1 MAFSD
6 VIDSPNAD
14 RCLLAVIEPKH
25 RYGGNIIAGS
35 KLYVS
40 ERYITCPTFVP
51 GDSGNYYFN
60 GIVDSWG
67 DFGYVAAAGPELMVS
82 DGSVLLQN
90 GRPFGEYGSF
100 SALLNHYELHGANI
114 WIGQMLAEVVAGS
127 ITYRTA
133 LIFSGVISE
142 VGDIRKDT
150 VELMFIDHTAT
161 TPIIPFGEVTRVDFP
176 DAPDESIG
184 QAIPIVMGDFSEGAN
199 PYTGMTTED
208 LQDAGCGNLAGVP
221 TVITDKNL
229 DAYDEGPD
237 YRISDHLIKELD
249 ADAGLMLLE
258 PEEEIPGRIHPD
270 DWALVNSTYAGIE
283 TGWPMRVMLPV
294 IPDGRGTTYTTGL
307 NHMLACDGDLSTY
320 VALGNDPGYTG
331 WCTLVPRNVSQLG
344 KIQQVQV
351 CAWVFDGSGHVYLG
365 IRKNG
370 FYYGTTPYTDFTMTG
385 NEEILKHTVTLSND
399 WPSDEWNFDDYELGF
414 QLPVDTYV
422 AKIREMW
429 LLVTYVPNRHQRTP
443 RPRPDH
449 GGRNLWH
456 TRPKGFSAGRGDP
469 PANRDLWWPT
479 HNPKVLAYSKGIKD
493 DASGTYTGT
502 ANALIEN
509 GADTAHYVAD
519 EYLKLPSSQVESG
532 TGSGNFGTA
541 RTDLGTY
548 HKLAMAIDNKMDS
561 GSQYELLCQECRAIP
576 TWNSSGKLGMVPISP
591 SPASNYRSALDVF
604 DWIPGEHFYAD
615 TFHCWRT
622 PTDELASSVFVEFDY
637 CCGTG
642 KFRKTAFVTP
652 DASDNGFGDDQTSAS
667 HLKELASDAEDFF
680 GPGREFR
687 LRAYDVRKQGVAK
700 ALMYFYADNLRW
712 PRVWFEFQC
721 GVHACDLS
729 VGNVMHFGV
738 ELINGMKVPTRCNTY
753 TGYDYWD
760 DFYWYVA
767 GVTRLEQEGDVSRYL
782 VRGFEAFIPHGASEW
797 VAAADD
803 T

>member
-25 RYGGNIIAGS
+25 KVIGGVTAGS

-40 ERYITCPTFVP
+40 ERYINCPTFVP
-51 GDSGNYYFN
+51 GDGGSYYFN

-67 DFGYVAAAGPELMVS
+67 EFGYVADASLTLMVS
-82 DGSVLLQN
+82 DGSVLLRN
-90 GRPFGEYGSF
+90 DRPFGEYGSF
-100 SALLNHYELHGANI
+100 STMLTEYELQGANI
-114 WIGQMLAEVVAGS
+114 WIGQMLTEIVARFV
-127 ITYRTA
+127 TYRTA

-142 VGDIRKDT
+142 LGDITKDT
-150 VELMFIDHTAT
+150 VELQFTDHTAK
-161 TPIIPFGEVTRVDFP
+161 TPIIPFSEVTRIDFP
-176 DAPDESIG
+176 DAPEESIG
-184 QAIPIVMGDFSEGAN
+184 TPVPIIMGDFSEDAS
-199 PYTGMTTED
+199 PYTGMNPED
-208 LQDAGCGNLAGVP
+208 MQDAGCGNLAGVP
-221 TVITDKNL
+221 IVLTDKNL
-229 DAYDEGPD
+229 DVFDEGPD

-249 ADAGLMLLE
+249 ADAGAMLLE

-270 DWALVNSTYAGIE
+270 DWVLVNSSYAGIE
-283 TGWPMRVMLPV
+283 TDWPMRIMLPV
-294 IPDGRGTTYTTGL
+294 IPDGRGTPYTTGL
-307 NHMLACDGDLSTY
+307 NHMLACDNDLSTY
-320 VALGNDPGYTG
+320 VALGNDPGYAG
-331 WCTLVPRNVSQLG
+331 WCALVPRNVSQLG

-351 CAWVFDGSGHVYLG
+351 CAWVFDGSGTVYLG
-365 IRKNG
+365 IAKGGN
-370 FYYGTTPYTDFTMTG
+370 YYGTTPYTPVALTG
-385 NEEILKHTVTLSND
+385 NEQICRHTVTLTNG
-399 WPSDEWNFDDYELGF
+399 WPADEWNFDDYQLWF

-429 LLVTYVPNRHQRTP
+429 LLVTYVPNRTQREKK
-443 RPRPDH
+443 
-449 GGRNLWH
+449 GGGNPNRHLWGGSH
-456 TRPKGFSAGRGDP
+456 DRGFRKGTGP
-469 PANRDLWWPT
+469 PPNKDLWWPT

-509 GADTAHYVAD
+509 GADMAHYVAD
-519 EYLKLPSSQVESG
+519 EHLKLSSSEVESG
-532 TGSGNFGTA
+532 TGSGNFSTA

-561 GSQYELLCQECRAIP
+561 GSQYELLCRECRAIP
-576 TWNSSGKLGMVPISP
+576 TWNASGKLGMVAIKSD
-591 SPASNYRSALDVF
+591 PANNYRSASDVF
-604 DWIPGEHFYAD
+604 DWIPDEHFYAD

-622 PTDELASSVFVEFDY
+622 PIDQLASSVFVEFDY
-637 CCGTG
+637 CHATG
-642 KFRKTAFVTP
+642 KFRKTTFITS
-652 DASDNGFGDDQTSAS
+652 DGTDNGFGTDDDSNRET
-667 HLKELASDAEDFF
+667 LAEDAEDFF
-680 GPGREFR
+680 GVGREFR

-700 ALMYFYADNLRW
+700 SLRNFYADNLRW

-753 TGYDYWD
+753 TGYEHWD

-782 VRGFEAFIPHGASEW
+782 VRGFEAFITSYPSSW